1 MKTGYKPV
9 CETYIRKV
17 DRLVHLIISG
27 EEIITTDNHPFYV
40 QGRGFIEAGNLLI
53 GDKLVSVNG
62 EDLIVEDYYI
72 KLTKEPVSVYNF
84 QVEDFHTYYV
94 GKNGALVHN
103 SECGIQENGYVDAK
117 KVAEDPSEFTGKSIN
132 DYASEMEKAGYEFK
146 IKTSTRSRSG
156 AQKIVVENGSNT
168 RNISQLQVSPGGGR
182 HASQPYVKISTTDQ
196 GIIKVVTGDETMYRT
211 DGLETA
217 NIIFTEK

>member
-1 MKTGYKPV
+1 M
-9 CETYIRKV
+9 
-17 DRLVHLIISG
+17 LV
-27 EEIITTDNHPFYV
+27 
-40 QGRGFIEAGNLLI
+40 
-53 GDKLVSVNG
+53 GDKLVSSIG
-62 EDLIVEDYYI
+62 EDLLIENYNIEVVEE
-72 KLTKEPVSVYNF
+72 LVQVYNF
-84 QVEDFHTYYV
+84 QVEDFHTYHV
-94 GKNGALVHN
+94 GKNGVLVHN
-103 SECGIQENGYVDAK
+103 AEYGIQENGYVDAN

-132 DYASEMEKAGYEFK
+132 DYANEMEKAGYEFK

-182 HASQPYVKISTTDQ
+182 HGSQPYVKISTTDQ
-196 GIIKVVTGDETMYRT
+196 GIIKVVTGNETMYRT

>member
-1 MKTGYKPV
+1 M
-9 CETYIRKV
+9 
-17 DRLVHLIISG
+17 
-27 EEIITTDNHPFYV
+27 
-40 QGRGFIEAGNLLI
+40 
-53 GDKLVSVNG
+53 
-62 EDLIVEDYYI
+62 
-72 KLTKEPVSVYNF
+72 YNF
-84 QVEDFHTYYV
+84 QVEDFHTYFV
-94 GKNGALVHN
+94 GKYYAWVHN

-117 KVAEDPSEFTGKSIN
+117 KIAEDPSEFTGKSIN
-132 DYASEMEKAGYEFK
+132 DYANEMKQTGYEFK

-182 HASQPYVKISTTDQ
+182 HGSQPYVKISTTDQ
-196 GIIKVVTGDETMYRT
+196 GIIKVVTGNETMYRT